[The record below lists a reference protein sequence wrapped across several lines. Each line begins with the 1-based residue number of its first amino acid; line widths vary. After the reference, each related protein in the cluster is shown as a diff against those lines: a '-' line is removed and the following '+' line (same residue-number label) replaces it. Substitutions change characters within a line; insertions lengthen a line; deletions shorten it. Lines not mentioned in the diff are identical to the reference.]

1 MSAKVSSPPLP
12 PLVFDVTGMDCGDCA
27 RSVERVVAQLPDVN
41 NATVS
46 FGAGTLTVN
55 HDANVAN
62 DLAHTVERAVDRA
75 GYTAL
80 LRIEGQAA
88 RLVRDP
94 WWQNRKLIPTA
105 MAVVLWIAAFS
116 IDQLTSAH
124 AVSVGLYMAA
134 IVIGG
139 FPIVRAGVQS
149 VQARRIDMNVLM
161 TISVAGAALIGEW
174 SEGALVVVLFT
185 VGTTMQAVT
194 LDRTRSALRSLLDL
208 TPEDATVLRE
218 GIEVTVRAASLTVG
232 DVVRV
237 RPGERIPADAQI
249 LAGMSALNESAITG
263 ESLPLEKGEGD
274 SVYAG
279 SLNGSGALT
288 LRVTALPS
296 NSTLAKIVHLVE
308 EAQASKAPSQQ
319 LVDRFAAIYTP
330 AVVGLAALIALFGWL
345 MLNDGETWFYRAL
358 VLLVISCP
366 CALVI
371 STPVSIVSAIGAATR
386 QGMLVKGG
394 AALEEAGRS
403 RLVAFDK
410 TGTLT
415 LGRPTVTRIVI
426 PTVHPASGQLTERDL
441 LALAAAVE
449 RDSEHPLGRAV
460 IAKALHDRVPE
471 LVATDFVAHAGRGAS
486 ARVGEREIAI
496 GNERLMH
503 ELGVSANDL
512 AAVDV
517 IADQTLAKDG
527 ETGLLVAERMTDT
540 WRILGMIAVADRIRP
555 GARAALQRL
564 RDLGIERIEMLTGD
578 RQEVAETIA
587 SQVGVDTVHA
597 RLLPHEKAETIRNL
611 QAEGWH
617 VTLVGDGVNDAPAL
631 KTANVG
637 VAMGMGGTDVAL
649 DSADLALMRDDLWV
663 VGSIV
668 DLSRRT
674 LAIIRQNITLSM
686 VTKVLALVLALLG
699 FVNLWIAVLA
709 DVGTS
714 VVVTL
719 NGLRLARVQDV
730 PAPVVAEVEDI
741 ACGCGAHD
749 HTHAHSHGEVHLHA
763 D

>member
-1 MSAKVSSPPLP
+1 MSTTTSPAS
-12 PLVFDVTGMDCGDCA
+12 LVFDVTGMDCGDCA

-41 NATVS
+41 DATVS

-55 HDANVAN
+55 HDAHVAT

-94 WWQNRKLIPTA
+94 WWKNRKLIPTA
-105 MAVVLWIAAFS
+105 VAVVLWIAAFS
-116 IDQLTSAH
+116 IDQLTSAR
-124 AVSVGLYMAA
+124 AVAVGLYVAA
-134 IVIGG
+134 IISGG
-139 FPIVRAGVQS
+139 FPIVRAGLQS
-149 VQARRIDMNVLM
+149 VRARRIDMNVLM

-208 TPEDATVLRE
+208 TPEDATVLRD
-218 GIEVTVRAASLTVG
+218 GAEVPVRAASLVVG

-279 SLNGSGALT
+279 SLNGSGSLT

-345 MLNDGETWFYRAL
+345 VLNDGETWFYRAL

-426 PTVHPASGQLTERDL
+426 PRVQPASGQLSEQDL
-441 LALAAAVE
+441 LTLAAAVE

-460 IAKALHDRVPE
+460 IAKALHDRVPD
-471 LVATDFVAHAGRGAS
+471 LQATDFVAHAGRGAL

-496 GNERLMH
+496 GNERLML
-503 ELGVSANDL
+503 ELGVPAGDL
-512 AAVDV
+512 SAVDV
-517 IADQTLAKDG
+517 IADDSLARNG
-527 ETGLLVAERMTDT
+527 ETSLLVAERMSNA
-540 WRILGMIAVADRIRP
+540 WHILGMIAVADRIRP
-555 GARAALQRL
+555 GASAALQRL

-578 RQEVAETIA
+578 RQGVAETIA

-597 RLLPHEKAETIRNL
+597 GLLPHEKSETIRNL

-637 VAMGMGGTDVAL
+637 IAMGMGGTDVAL

-686 VTKVLALVLALLG
+686 VTKVIALVLALLG

-730 PAPVVAEVEDI
+730 PAPVVADVEDV
-741 ACGCGAHD
+741 ACGCEGHD
-749 HTHAHSHGEVHLHA
+749 HTHEHKHGEIHLHA